1 MKRTVTLLLAVLL
14 VVSLLPLGAAAANG
28 EKLIAITYDD
38 GPSQYTAQ
46 LLDGLKARG
55 AKATFFI
62 VGYQAR
68 RTIAADQAEL
78 GRRAE
83 PAQPHGRDAR
93 QRHRL

>member
-1 MKRTVTLLLAVLL
+1 MKRTLALLMAVLMIAA
-14 VVSLLPLGAAAANG
+14 LLPLSAAAANG

-62 VGYQAR
+62 VGYQAP
-68 RTIAADQAEL
+68 IFAMFCD
-78 GRRAE
+78 
-83 PAQPHGRDAR
+83 
-93 QRHRL
+93 RL